1 MGNEII
7 TCAVVGATGR
17 MGRRICEMISTAENF
32 RLAGAT
38 ERAGHPQFGRTLQE
52 VLGSIKSEVRLATSL
67 EEITTP
73 FDIIIDFTFPAVSMK
88 TVQFA
93 CREKKPAVIGSTG
106 FSPEEMREIRELSIG
121 FPCVCTPNMSMGVNL
136 LFALVRQ
143 VAQILGDAFDVEVL
157 EAHHRNKKDAPSG
170 TAVKIAQILAEAYGR
185 DLSKVGVY
193 ERKGFIGERKKDEIG
208 IQSLRAGDIV
218 GDHTVLFGGPGE
230 RLELTHRAHSRDTF
244 VYGALRAARWII
256 DKPNGLYDMQDVLGL
271 K

>member
-17 MGRRICEMISTAENF
+17 MGRRICEIISAAENY

-38 ERAGHPQFGRTLQE
+38 ERTGHPQIGKTLQE
-52 VLGSIKSEVRLATSL
+52 VLGTVKSETRLSGSL
-67 EEITTP
+67 EDIGAA
-73 FDIIIDFTFPAVSMK
+73 FDVIIDFTFPAVSLQ

-93 CREKKPAVIGSTG
+93 RREKKPAVIGSTG
-106 FSPEEMREIRELSIG
+106 FSAEEMGEIRELSKG
-121 FPCVCTPNMSMGVNL
+121 FPCVCAPNMSMGVNL
-136 LFALVRQ
+136 LFSLVRQ
-143 VAQILGDAFDVEVL
+143 VAQILGDSFDAEVL

-185 DLSKVGVY
+185 DLSQVGVY
-193 ERKGFIGERKKDEIG
+193 ERKGLIGERRKDEIG
-208 IQSLRAGDIV
+208 IQTLRAGDIV
-218 GDHTVLFGGPGE
+218 GDHTVMFGGQGE
-230 RLELTHRAHSRDTF
+230 RLELIHRAHSRDTF
-244 VYGALRAARWII
+244 VHGALRAAQWII

>member
-17 MGRRICEMISTAENF
+17 MGRRICEIISASENF

-38 ERAGHPQFGRTLQE
+38 ERAGHQQIGKTLQE
-52 VLGSIKSEVRLATSL
+52 VLGSVRSEAQLAGSL
-67 EEITTP
+67 EEIAVS
-73 FDIIIDFTFPAVSMK
+73 FDVIIDFTFPAVSLQTTK
-88 TVQFA
+88 FA
-93 CREKKPAVIGSTG
+93 RREKKPAVIGSTG
-106 FSPEEMREIRELSIG
+106 FSPEEMREIRELSRE
-121 FPCVCTPNMSMGVNL
+121 FPCVCAPNMSMGVNL
-136 LFALVRQ
+136 LFSLVRQ

-185 DLSKVGVY
+185 DLSQVGVY
-193 ERKGFIGERKKDEIG
+193 ERKGLIGERRKNEIG

-218 GDHTVLFGGPGE
+218 GDHTVLFGGQGE
-230 RLELTHRAHSRDTF
+230 RLELIHRAHSRDTF
-244 VYGALRAARWII
+244 VYGALRAAQWII

>member
-17 MGRRICEMISTAENF
+17 MGGRICEIISAAENY

-38 ERAGHPQFGRTLQE
+38 ERAGHPQIGKTLQE
-52 VLGSIKSEVRLATSL
+52 VLGTVKSETRLSGSL
-67 EEITTP
+67 KDIDDA
-73 FDIIIDFTFPAVSMK
+73 FDVIIDFTFPAVSLQ

-93 CREKKPAVIGSTG
+93 RREKKPAVIGSTG
-106 FSPEEMREIRELSIG
+106 FSAEEMGEIRELSKG
-121 FPCVCTPNMSMGVNL
+121 FPCVCAPNMSMGVNL
-136 LFALVRQ
+136 LFSLVRQ
-143 VAQILGDAFDVEVL
+143 VAQILGDSFDAEVL

-193 ERKGFIGERKKDEIG
+193 ERKGLIGERRKDEIG
-208 IQSLRAGDIV
+208 IQTLRAGDIV
-218 GDHTVLFGGPGE
+218 GDHTVLFGGQGE
-230 RLELTHRAHSRDTF
+230 RLELIHRAHSRDTF
-244 VYGALRAARWII
+244 VHGALRAARWII